1 MALSIQD
8 RLREKK
14 IEEKDIAKKIDSEQI
29 KPTSSEKE
37 ELNNL
42 IRSISVQYKEELT
55 TPGRDLD
62 KINEKIAATIKE
74 KIEALP
80 YTFERKRRMEKLA
93 IANIIGLGPIQQ
105 FLDNPDITEIV
116 VQKYDKICIE
126 RKGKVMKTT
135 VSFSDED
142 HLRNVINR
150 ILQPINRAINLRIPI
165 VDARLRDGSRV
176 CATIPPVSP
185 DGATLTI
192 RKFQNEKMTPEKY
205 IELGSITE
213 EGMDFLRRCVKAKVS
228 IFVSGGTGTGKTTML
243 NALSSFLPND
253 ELIITIEDTLEL
265 QLKQTNVRRLETRQV
280 DADGAMKCDMAALVK
295 AALRMR
301 PDILI
306 LGEVRDKAVIQ
317 FLSAS
322 STGHEGSMCTAHANS
337 PENLVNVRIPIMMSM
352 DKGAQFTERSQA
364 LMISEAIQV
373 IVQLKRLSDGR
384 RIISRITGVDGVSKG
399 SVKLVDIFCYNPQKD
414 MLECTWKIPESVKEC
429 FENHKVP
436 LDGRFKVPVDQQS
449 QSRNI
454 GR

>member
-1 MALSIQD
+1 MAQSVKE

-14 IEEKDIAKKIDSEQI
+14 IEQSNIARKIDSEQL

-37 ELNNL
+37 DMNKL
-42 IRSISVQYKEELT
+42 IRDISVQFKEELT
-55 TPGRDLD
+55 DPGRDPD
-62 KINEKIAATIKE
+62 AVNKDIAAAIRE

-116 VQKYDKICIE
+116 VQRYDKICIE
-126 RKGKVMKTT
+126 RKGKVMKTK
-135 VSFSDED
+135 VSFNDEE

-150 ILQPINRAINLRIPI
+150 ILQPVNRAINLRLPI

-176 CATIPPVSP
+176 CATIPPISP

-205 IELGSITE
+205 IELRSITE
-213 EGMDFLRRCVKAKVS
+213 EAMDFLKRCVRAKVS
-228 IFVSGGTGTGKTTML
+228 IFISGGTGTGKTTML

-253 ELIITIEDTLEL
+253 ELIVTIEDTLEL
-265 QLKQTNVRRLETRQV
+265 QLKQENVRRMETRQV
-280 DADGAMKCDMAALVK
+280 DAEGAMRCDMAALVK
-295 AALRMR
+295 TALRMR
-301 PDILI
+301 PDVLI
-306 LGEVRDKAVIQ
+306 LGEIRDEAVIQ

-352 DKGAQFTERSQA
+352 DKGAQFSERAQA
-364 LMISEAIQV
+364 MMIAEAIQL
-373 IVQLKRLSDGR
+373 IVQLKRLSNGR
-384 RIISRITGVDGVSKG
+384 RIISRITGVDGTYKG
-399 SVKLVDIFCYNPQKD
+399 MVKLVDIYQYNVAKD
-414 MLECTWKIPESVKEC
+414 TLECTWQIPQTIKTC
-429 FENHKVP
+429 FENHKIP
-436 LDGRFKVPVDQQS
+436 LDERFQVPQPS
-449 QSRNI
+449 K
-454 GR
+454 